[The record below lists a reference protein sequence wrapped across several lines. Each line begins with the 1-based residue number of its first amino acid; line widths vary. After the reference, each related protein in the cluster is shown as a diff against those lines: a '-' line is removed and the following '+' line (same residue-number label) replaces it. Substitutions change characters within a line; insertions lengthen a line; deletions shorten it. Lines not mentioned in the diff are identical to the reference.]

1 MNRYSNESPSLVVL
15 AGEMQALNTGPKLN
29 APLFAPAVGAAIA
42 LESAGEN
49 GLRERA
55 LELSRVCRRACALH
69 GIQIE
74 QHGMLPNRPAVYVA
88 NHLGY
93 IDPVVLCSILC
104 CSPVAK
110 SEIRS
115 WPWVGT
121 LLGRLN
127 VSFVRR
133 GSPHSG
139 ARVLRQCLRTL
150 EAGVSVLNFPEGT
163 TSRGGLLPFH
173 LGAFWLARRAGL
185 PLVPV
190 AVDFERVDMCWVDD
204 EAFVPHYFRMCL
216 GKLCGKAHNVR
227 ISIGDALEP
236 TNFQSEMD
244 LCFAAQRAIE
254 SLRRPYVDAAA

>member
-1 MNRYSNESPSLVVL
+1 VNRYSSESPGLAAL
-15 AGEMQALNTGPKLN
+15 AGEIQASSISPR
-29 APLFAPAVGAAIA
+29 PLFSRAVGAAIL
-42 LESAGEN
+42 LESAN
-49 GLRERA
+49 QSGLRERA
-55 LELSRVCRRACALH
+55 LELSRVCRRTCALH

-74 QHGMLPNRPAVYVA
+74 QHGSLPDRPAVYVA

-110 SEIRS
+110 SEIQS
-115 WPWVGT
+115 WPWIGA

-133 GSPHSG
+133 GSPQSG
-139 ARVLRQCLRTL
+139 ARVLRQCLRAL

-163 TSRGGLLPFH
+163 TSRGSLLPFH

-216 GKLCGKAHNVR
+216 GKLSGKSTNVR

-236 TNFQSEMD
+236 ASFRSDID
-244 LCFAAQRAIE
+244 LCFAAQRAIG
-254 SLRRPYVDAAA
+254 SLRRPYVAAAA

>member
-1 MNRYSNESPSLVVL
+1 VNRYSSESRSLAAL
-15 AGEMQALNTGPKLN
+15 AGEMQALNPGPKLQ
-29 APLFAPAVGAAIA
+29 APLFSRAADAAAP
-42 LESAGEN
+42 LESAGN
-49 GLRERA
+49 GGLRESA
-55 LELSRVCRRACALH
+55 QELSRMCRRACALH

-74 QHGMLPNRPAVYVA
+74 QHGALPDRPAVYVA

-93 IDPVVLCSILC
+93 IDPVVLCSLLC
-104 CSPVAK
+104 CSPIAK

-133 GSPHSG
+133 GSPQSG

-150 EAGVSVLNFPEGT
+150 KAGVSVLNFPEGT

-190 AVDFERVDMCWVDD
+190 AVDFERVEMCWVDD

-216 GKLCGKAHNVR
+216 GKLSGKPNNVR
-227 ISIGDALEP
+227 VSIGDALDP
-236 TNFQSEMD
+236 ASFRSELD
-244 LCFAAQRAIE
+244 LCFAAQRAIA